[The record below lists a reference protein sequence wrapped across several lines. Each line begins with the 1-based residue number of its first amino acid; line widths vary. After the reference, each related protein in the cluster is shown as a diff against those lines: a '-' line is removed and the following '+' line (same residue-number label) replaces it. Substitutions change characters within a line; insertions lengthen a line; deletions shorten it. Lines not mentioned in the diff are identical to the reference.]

1 MYGAQM
7 SFSGG
12 GGLVGQQQQQ
22 QLAGRTPML
31 GQGQLGMLQ
40 GQGNAASAAH
50 FGLHQSQM
58 MAQVNY
64 SIWRLG
70 ASISKLNFAS
80 LRIGSTI
87 TGRIKCEG
95 RL

>member
-22 QLAGRTPML
+22 QLAGRSPMI

-50 FGLHQSQM
+50 FGIQSQM
-58 MAQVNY
+58 MAQVNS

-70 ASISKLNFAS
+70 ASTSKLNFACP
-80 LRIGSTI
+80 RA
-87 TGRIKCEG
+87 
-95 RL
+95 